1 MAKRNPPTTCKT
13 SSELW
18 VPECS
23 GFLLGCLLAFALQIF
38 FFSSP
43 VSSATFVPTNS
54 SFKGMIKL
62 GEGIVNH
69 PEDVSVDGN
78 GVLYTAT
85 GDGWIKRMHPNGTW
99 EDWQQVGSQSLL
111 GLTTTKENNVI
122 IVCDSQQGLLKVS
135 EEGVTVLVSQFNG
148 SQLRFANDVIEASDG
163 SLYFTVSSTK
173 FTPAEYYLDL
183 VSGEPHGVL
192 LKYDPSTNQTS
203 LVLDGL
209 YFANGVAL
217 SEDERFLV
225 VCESWKFRCVKHFL
239 KVSGR
244 TDRKIFIDNLPGG
257 PDNVNLA
264 RDGSF
269 WISIIKMDP
278 KGIQALESCKESI
291 QLLEAYPELIKLLI
305 PMGKQAAAAV
315 VNVKADGRLNREI
328 SDPNATDISFVTSA
342 QGHDNNLYLASINS
356 DFIGKL
362 PLRPL

>member
-1 MAKRNPPTTCKT
+1 MAKRNPPTTCKR

-99 EDWQQVGSQSLL
+99 EDWHQVGSQSLL

-244 TDRKIFIDNLPGG
+244 TDREIFIDNLPGG

-278 KGIQALESCKESI
+278 KGIQALQSCKERK

-305 PMGKQAAAAV
+305 PLGKQAAAAV

>member
-1 MAKRNPPTTCKT
+1 
-13 SSELW
+13 
-18 VPECS
+18 
-23 GFLLGCLLAFALQIF
+23 
-38 FFSSP
+38 
-43 VSSATFVPTNS
+43 
-54 SFKGMIKL
+54 MIKL

-78 GVLYTAT
+78 GVLYTTT

-99 EDWQQVGSQSLL
+99 EDW
-111 GLTTTKENNVI
+111 
-122 IVCDSQQGLLKVS
+122 QQGLLKVS

-148 SQLRFANDVIEASDG
+148 SQLRYKFWFANDVIEASDG

-244 TDRKIFIDNLPGG
+244 TDREIFIDNLPGG

-278 KGIQALESCKESI
+278 KGIQALQSCKEST
-291 QLLEAYPELIKLLI
+291 QLLEAYPELIQLLI